1 MFSLLS
7 ELSTE
12 QHRRNNQLAHNMIG
26 EHFHTVSFLKNIM
39 DQADIMTENTAIV
52 ISQESDGVVEVE
64 TNFEAKLVDYQLPT
78 LFSKKMFFISKTG
91 IVVGIQEKP
100 STRAIIAMMLDMV
113 DKAQEDESFW
123 WLDELEF
130 FLKLASTDEKFT
142 VNSKLQ
148 DLKQEVEEERFLG
161 SKTMDEAKL
170 KEEEGGKFGKS
181 TRSRKKY

>member
-12 QHRRNNQLAHNMIG
+12 QHPRNNQLAHNMIG
-26 EHFHTVSFLKNIM
+26 EHVHTVSFLKNIM

-78 LFSKKMFFISKTG
+78 LFTKKMFFISKTG

-100 STRAIIAMMLDMV
+100 STR
-113 DKAQEDESFW
+113 
-123 WLDELEF
+123 
-130 FLKLASTDEKFT
+130 DEKFT

>member
-52 ISQESDGVVEVE
+52 ISQESEGLVEVE

-78 LFSKKMFFISKTG
+78 LFTKKMFFISKTG

-100 STRAIIAMMLDMV
+100 STRAILSMMFDMV
-113 DKAQEDESFW
+113 ER
-123 WLDELEF
+123 EF

>member
-52 ISQESDGVVEVE
+52 ISQESEGLVEVE

-78 LFSKKMFFISKTG
+78 LFTKKMFFISKTG

-100 STRAIIAMMLDMV
+100 STRAILSMMFDMV
-113 DKAQEDESFW
+113 ER
-123 WLDELEF
+123 EF

-161 SKTMDEAKL
+161 SKTIDEAKL

>member
-12 QHRRNNQLAHNMIG
+12 QHPRNNQLAHNMIG
-26 EHFHTVSFLKNIM
+26 EHVHTVSFLKNIM
-39 DQADIMTENTAIV
+39 DQADMMTENTAIV
-52 ISQESDGVVEVE
+52 ISQESEGLVEVE

-78 LFSKKMFFISKTG
+78 LFTKKMFFISKTG

-100 STRAIIAMMLDMV
+100 STRAILSIMFDMV
-113 DKAQEDESFW
+113 DKAEEESFW

-130 FLKLASTDEKFT
+130 FLKLTSTDEKFS
-142 VNSKLQ
+142 VDSK
-148 DLKQEVEEERFLG
+148 VEEERFVG
-161 SKTMDEAKL
+161 SNTMDEAKL
-170 KEEEGGKFGKS
+170 KEEDGGKAGKS